1 MRVAAI
7 LLLILAGCSKEPAV
21 APTLTLGDVSASV
34 RSNLAAYTN
43 GTLRGHAQVQAAKAR
58 FDIAYRLALEAN
70 MGDARFPARGDVVKA
85 AEEIGYL
92 TRQP

>member
-1 MRVAAI
+1 MRVLAI
-7 LLLILAGCSKEPAV
+7 MLLVLAGCSREPAT

-34 RSNLAAYTN
+34 RSNLARAKIPTN
-43 GTLRGHAQVQAAKAR
+43 GQVQAAKAR
-58 FDIAYRLALEAN
+58 FDIAYRLALEAS

-92 TRQP
+92 THQP

>member
-1 MRVAAI
+1 MRVATV
-7 LLLILAGCSKEPAV
+7 LLLVLAGCSKEPAV
-21 APTLTLGDVSASV
+21 APTLTLADVSASV
-34 RSNLAAYTN
+34 RSNLARAKVPTN
-43 GTLRGHAQVQAAKAR
+43 SQGQAAKAR